1 MHSQDQQEAMAP
13 APDFPGFAPTEGEKK
28 LCADMSAG
36 ATGFAAAL
44 AGQFEAAGS
53 TPMVAAWLAAHV
65 LLRAAWQFAGVVR
78 IAVDG
83 VDPEPANFIGLA
95 QDITARTRF
104 DIPSIRAAY
113 AAFDAQLPEET
124 A

>member
-1 MHSQDQQEAMAP
+1 MLSQDQQEAMAP
-13 APDFPGFAPTEGEKK
+13 APDFPGFVVTEAEKT
-28 LCADMSAG
+28 LCADLSVS
-36 ATGFAAAL
+36 ATGFAAAT

-53 TPMVAAWLAAHV
+53 PPMVAASLAAHV

-95 QDITARTRF
+95 QDITDRVVF

-113 AAFDAQLPEET
+113 AQMADDT
-124 A
+124 AGVA

>member
-1 MHSQDQQEAMAP
+1 MLSQDQQEAMAP
-13 APDFPGFAPTEGEKK
+13 APDFPGFVVTEAEKT
-28 LCADMSAG
+28 LCADLSVS
-36 ATGFAAAL
+36 ATGFAAAT

-53 TPMVAAWLAAHV
+53 TPMVAASLAAHV

-95 QDITARTRF
+95 KDITDRVVF

-113 AAFDAQLPEET
+113 AQMADDT
-124 A
+124 AGVA